1 MAIVSYEIE
10 ENQHFLLIYLQKN
23 KEGNS
28 QTRNKIESL
37 ENYVHTDHSYLFLD
51 QRRSEKMNE
60 KLN

>member
-37 ENYVHTDHSYLFLD
+37 ENYVYTDHSYLFLD